1 MLGEDL
7 TQLLLQ
13 PERKGLR
20 NFFGL
25 ETINKSKLMK
35 IQIFQIARFQLKQQA
50 GFGSFHRYYFWSEE
64 GNRKGVIEF
73 SPVAF
78 KESC

>member
-1 MLGEDL
+1 VITLGQGL
-7 TQLLLQ
+7 THLLLQ

-35 IQIFQIARFQLKQQA
+35 IQFFQRAKFHLKQEA
-50 GFGSFHRYYFWSEE
+50 DFGSFHRMLSGDKKE
-64 GNRKGVIEF
+64 IERGL
-73 SPVAF
+73 
-78 KESC
+78 